1 MPLRQCIPIL
11 LLLLALP
18 ISVRAADIIIVTIDV
33 DKVDVEIHLD
43 GPGGIVYDA
52 DMELEFHSPLN
63 LSEACLGISADVL
76 DAAEIAD
83 IESRLPDPLNQSIDP
98 AFPVRITVD
107 PPAACGLEFEDEVHV
122 EIDTPELV
130 WVAFSPYR
138 LMKAPIGGAFRDIT
152 ALVEAGS
159 VRSRGNGGRFS
170 EFVVVEDLQQD
181 YVAEATVAYAGLD
194 ALISDSRLATTAAQ
208 TLAADAA
215 SSRAAF
221 EAADPLTASARLL
234 ELVEHG
240 AVLGGEALPNRWR
253 ATRDLDNLEGEIVS
267 QAEHLRFLLGRLNG
281 NP

>member
-1 MPLRQCIPIL
+1 MPLRRCLPIL
-11 LLLLALP
+11 LLLSVPL
-18 ISVRAADIIIVTIDV
+18 SVRAADIIIVTIDD
-33 DKVDVEIHLD
+33 DKANVEIHLD

-52 DMELEFHSPLN
+52 DMELEFHAPLN

-83 IESRLPDPLNQSIDP
+83 IESRLPDPINQGIDP

-152 ALVEAGS
+152 ALVEPGS
-159 VRSRGNGGRFS
+159 VRARGSGGSFS
-170 EFVVVEDLQQD
+170 EFVVVEDLEQD
-181 YVAEATVAYAGLD
+181 YVAEATAAYAGLD
-194 ALISDSRLATTAAQ
+194 ALIGDGRLATTAAQ

-221 EAADPLTASARLL
+221 EATDPLTASARLL

-281 NP
+281 SP